1 MQRFLI
7 VALFFIIFIDKVKM
21 SLENLIKKYDE
32 TNEALIFVNNLVTE
46 NEEEQFEKFEMLV
59 NLTLKLQTIS
69 KEILKINKNK

>member
-1 MQRFLI
+1 
-7 VALFFIIFIDKVKM
+7 M

-69 KEILKINKNK
+69 KEILKINKNN